1 MMKIIVDYPRQ
12 EDERLILTQFLDKE
26 PVTLNAVA
34 TTEEILAVCPAVEA
48 VEINEKLRD
57 YILRLVHSTREPTR
71 YDLKELAALLEF
83 GASPRAVI
91 FLARAAQAFAF
102 LNGRDYAT
110 PDDVKEIAQYFSPS
124 FSESQNIDYDNSL
137 QFKILSKIKKNSFII
152 LKKK

>member
-110 PDDVKEIAQYFSPS
+110 PDDVKEIAHDVLRHRVVLSY
-124 FSESQNIDYDNSL
+124 EAEAQNITSETVVSNL
-137 QFKILSKIKKNSFII
+137 LEAVRIP
-152 LKKK
+152 